1 MNKNM
6 ILDFSD
12 IMDTSSKVLDN
23 NLETFYNSEERSNA
37 SWSVRL
43 DTVYD
48 VKWILISIRGENN
61 ISYTIK
67 QSSMK
72 NAYRYLLKDG
82 HLSMTVIDKFAYAK

>member
-48 VKWILISIRGENN
+48 

-82 HLSMTVIDKFAYAK
+82 HLSMTVIDKFA